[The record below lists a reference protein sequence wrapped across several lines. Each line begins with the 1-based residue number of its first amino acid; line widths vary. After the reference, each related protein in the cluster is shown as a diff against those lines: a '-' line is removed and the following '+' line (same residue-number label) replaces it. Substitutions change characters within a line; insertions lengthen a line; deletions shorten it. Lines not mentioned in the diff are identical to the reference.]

1 VIRCALVG
9 ASGYTGAE
17 LAAILLRHP
26 EAEIVGMYG
35 SAREGA
41 ARTFS
46 DLHPR
51 FRGEC
56 DLEIAPA
63 TAQAIHD
70 CAPDAVF
77 LCTPHETSAVL
88 VHELLCQG
96 LEAAILDLSA
106 AFRLPWEHS
115 YTRHYGFTHP
125 RPDLLPTHERP
136 GLREGGVKPGAA
148 VYGLVELR
156 RREIA
161 GASLI
166 AVPGC
171 YPTSVILPLAPLAQ
185 HGAILEGSRP
195 IADCISG
202 VSGAGR
208 TPTDRN
214 LFCEVSVQPYGVWR
228 HRHGPEIEAYV
239 GREVVF
245 TPHLGPYDR
254 GIVSTLHVQ
263 LAGGWA
269 GEAAREL
276 LERTYGGAPFV
287 RVLPAGTWP
296 SVNGVRGTNYCDIG
310 LAAQGGHLIIVS
322 AIDNLV
328 KGASGQAVQ
337 CMNVRFGLDESA
349 GLAPAPGRGVVA

>member
-1 VIRCALVG
+1 VIRCAVVG

-17 LAAILLRHP
+17 LASILLRHP
-26 EAEIVGMYG
+26 DAEIAGMFG
-35 SAREGA
+35 SAREGE
-41 ARTFS
+41 ARRFS

-56 DLEIAPA
+56 DLEIVPT
-63 TAQAIHD
+63 TADALRA

-77 LCTPHETSAVL
+77 LCTPHEASALL
-88 VHELLCQG
+88 VHELLTAG
-96 LEAAILDLSA
+96 LGAVILDLSA
-106 AFRLPWEHS
+106 AFRLPREDA
-115 YTRHYGFTHP
+115 YVRHYGFTHP
-125 RPDLLPTHERP
+125 RPDLLPPHELP
-136 GLREGGVKPGAA
+136 GRRTERSGPAGA

-156 RREIA
+156 RRELA

-171 YPTSVILPLAPLAQ
+171 YPTSVILPLAPLAEN
-185 HGAILEGSRP
+185 GAVADGSSP

-208 TPTDRN
+208 TPSERN
-214 LFCEVSVQPYGVWR
+214 LFCEVSVQPYSVWR

-239 GREVVF
+239 GRDVVF

-254 GIVSTLHVQ
+254 GIVSTMHVQ
-263 LAGGWA
+263 LAAGWS
-269 GEAAREL
+269 GESVRDL
-276 LERTYGGAPFV
+276 LGRVYADAPFV
-287 RVLPAGTWP
+287 RVLPAGSWP
-296 SVNGVRGTNYCDIG
+296 SVNGVRGTNFCDIG
-310 LAAQGGHLIIVS
+310 LASQGGHLIIVS

-337 CMNVRFGLDESA
+337 CMNVRFGIDERA
-349 GLAPAPGRGVVA
+349 GLATGAQA